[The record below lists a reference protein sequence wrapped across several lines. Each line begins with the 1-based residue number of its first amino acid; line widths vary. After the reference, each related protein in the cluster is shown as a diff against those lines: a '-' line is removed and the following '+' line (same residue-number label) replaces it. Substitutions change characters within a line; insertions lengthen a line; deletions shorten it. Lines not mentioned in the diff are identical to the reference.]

1 MLAQYE
7 EKMKKTIESLEK
19 EYSTIRAGRANPHI
33 LDRITVLYY
42 GAPTPLQQVANI
54 TVPEAR
60 TIMISPWESSLIKEI
75 EKAIVCSYHRCLD

>member
-33 LDRITVLYY
+33 LDRITVLYRY
-42 GAPTPLQQVANI
+42 SNLFPLEGIPVDYPFLQ
-54 TVPEAR
+54 P
-60 TIMISPWESSLIKEI
+60 
-75 EKAIVCSYHRCLD
+75 

>member
-33 LDRITVLYY
+33 
-42 GAPTPLQQVANI
+42 G
-54 TVPEAR
+54 
-60 TIMISPWESSLIKEI
+60 
-75 EKAIVCSYHRCLD
+75 SYHSTLLWSTYTIAAGGKYHSSRSKNDYDLTLGVKPDQRDREGDCMF

>member
-42 GAPTPLQQVANI
+42 GAPTPL
-54 TVPEAR
+54 
-60 TIMISPWESSLIKEI
+60 SLIHI
-75 EKAIVCSYHRCLD
+75 

>member
-33 LDRITVLYY
+33 LDRITAGGKYH
-42 GAPTPLQQVANI
+42 
-54 TVPEAR
+54 
-60 TIMISPWESSLIKEI
+60 SSRSKNDYDLTLGVKPDQRDREGD
-75 EKAIVCSYHRCLD
+75 CMF

>member
-33 LDRITVLYY
+33 LDRF
-42 GAPTPLQQVANI
+42 
-54 TVPEAR
+54 
-60 TIMISPWESSLIKEI
+60 TIAAGGKYHSSRSKNDYDLTLGVKPDQRDREGD
-75 EKAIVCSYHRCLD
+75 CMF

>member
-33 LDRITVLYY
+33 LDHITVLYY

-54 TVPEAR
+54 TVP
-60 TIMISPWESSLIKEI
+60 
-75 EKAIVCSYHRCLD
+75 

>member
-33 LDRITVLYY
+33 LIVSQYF
-42 GAPTPLQQVANI
+42 
-54 TVPEAR
+54 
-60 TIMISPWESSLIKEI
+60 IMEHLHHCSRWQISQFQKQERL
-75 EKAIVCSYHRCLD
+75 